1 MSVVYCQ
8 VEVSASDRSP
18 VQRSPTECGAS
29 ECDRK
34 ASTMR
39 RPWPTGGLLRQ
50 KKKVWTDTAKVEE
63 ELRTEKLVI
72 ELNMNT
78 VPHIIYINIV

>member
-1 MSVVYCQ
+1 
-8 VEVSASDRSP
+8 
-18 VQRSPTECGAS
+18 
-29 ECDRK
+29 
-34 ASTMR
+34 MR